1 MNWEEI
7 IIYIVAL
14 LPSLA
19 SVIAVVTAVLKVLA
33 AFKELQDA
41 VHQKVE
47 MEELRDKLDTCL
59 AETEELKKI
68 LKKDIQT
75 RTHIKD

>member
-1 MNWEEI
+1 MQWEEI

-14 LPSLA
+14 LPSCA
-19 SVIAVVTAVLKVLA
+19 SVIAIVTAVLKVLHS
-33 AFKELQDA
+33 FKELQDA

-47 MEELRDKLDTCL
+47 MEELREKLDAAL

-68 LKKDIQT
+68 LKKDIQS